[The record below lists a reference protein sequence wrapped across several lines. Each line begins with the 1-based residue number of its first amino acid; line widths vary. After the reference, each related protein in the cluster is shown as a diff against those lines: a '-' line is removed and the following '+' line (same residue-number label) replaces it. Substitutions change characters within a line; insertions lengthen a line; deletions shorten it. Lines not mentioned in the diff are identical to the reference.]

1 MYRYLGDTGISL
13 YDLLSV
19 LMFLPILIFNL
30 SQFKRKKLIL
40 SKKTISIIN
49 DSGKITRKTR
59 TENSYIL
66 LEIIIISLLQ
76 YALIP
81 IGNKVLGNLLKTG
94 PNYFGLLFI
103 GPVILTIVFIFSG
116 TDVLKHID
124 LITPAYPLGL
134 IVAKLACFCYG
145 CCYGIECSFG
155 LYNHFTKAVE
165 FPVQLVE
172 AGLGLILFVF
182 LMFIRRKTKE
192 GTLFPIYLITYSATR
207 FFSEFLRHEADVLW
221 IFKRY
226 HLFCLAGIVVGVIEL
241 YLVTKKKNKLIL
253 DSDTLKK
260 HLYEYA
266 VKNGIIKNKNIV
278 HHKKRRKK

>member
-30 SQFKRKKLIL
+30 SQFGRKKLIL
-40 SKKTISIIN
+40 SKKTRSIISN
-49 DSGKITRKTR
+49 SRKAR
-59 TENSYIL
+59 VKNLYIL

-81 IGNKVLGNLLKTG
+81 ICNSILGNLTNSSF
-94 PNYFGLLFI
+94 NYFGLLFI
-103 GPVILTIVFIFSG
+103 GPVVLTIVFIFSG
-116 TDVLKHID
+116 IDVLKHID
-124 LITPAYPLGL
+124 LITPAYPLAL
-134 IVAKLACFCYG
+134 IVAKLGCFCYG

-155 LYNHFTKAVE
+155 LYNHSNKAVE
-165 FPVQLVE
+165 FPIQLVE
-172 AGLGLILFVF
+172 ASLALMMFVF

-207 FFSEFLRHEADVLW
+207 FFSEFLRYEADVLW

-241 YLVTKKKNKLIL
+241 YLITKKKNKLIL
-253 DSDTLKK
+253 DLDTLKK

-278 HHKKRRKK
+278 HHRKRRKK

>member
-19 LMFLPILIFNL
+19 LMFVPILIFNL
-30 SQFKRKKLIL
+30 SQFKRKKLVL
-40 SKKTISIIN
+40 SKKTRSIIN
-49 DSGKITRKTR
+49 NSRKAR
-59 TENSYIL
+59 KENAYVL

-81 IGNKVLGNLLKTG
+81 ICNMVLGTLFKSG
-94 PNYFGLLFI
+94 FNYFGLLFI
-103 GPVILTIVFIFSG
+103 GPVVLTIVFAFSG
-116 TDVLKHID
+116 IDVLKHID
-124 LITPAYPLGL
+124 LIAPAYPLAL
-134 IVAKLACFCYG
+134 IVAKLGCFCYG

-155 LYNHFTKAVE
+155 LYNHLNKAVE
-165 FPVQLVE
+165 FPIQLVE

-182 LMFIRRKTKE
+182 LMLIRRKTKE
-192 GTLFPIYLITYSATR
+192 GTLFPIYIVGYSATR

-226 HLFCLAGIVVGVIEL
+226 HLFCLAGIVIGVIEL

-253 DSDTLKK
+253 DLDTLKK
-260 HLYEYA
+260 RLYKYA
-266 VKNGIIKNKNIV
+266 EKNGIVKNKNII
-278 HHKKRRKK
+278 HHKKKKKK

>member
-1 MYRYLGDTGISL
+1 MYRYLGDTDISL

-19 LMFLPILIFNL
+19 LMFFPILIFNL
-30 SQFKRKKLIL
+30 SQFERKKLIL
-40 SKKTISIIN
+40 SKKTVSIIKN
-49 DSGKITRKTR
+49 NENTTRKAWK
-59 TENSYIL
+59 ENTYVL

-81 IGNKVLGNLLKTG
+81 IGNNILGNLFKSA

-103 GPVILTIVFIFSG
+103 GPVILTIAFIFSG
-116 TDVLKHID
+116 IDVLKHID
-124 LITPAYPLGL
+124 LITPAYPLAL

-155 LYNHFTKAVE
+155 LYNHLNKAVE

-182 LMFIRRKTKE
+182 LMLIRRKTKE
-192 GTLFPIYLITYSATR
+192 GTLFPIYIVAYSVTR
-207 FFSEFLRHEADVLW
+207 FFSEFLRHESEVLW

-226 HLFCLAGIVVGVIEL
+226 HLFCLAGIVIGIIEL

-253 DSDTLKK
+253 DLDTLKK
-260 HLYEYA
+260 RLYEYA

-278 HHKKRRKK
+278 HHKKRKK

>member
-1 MYRYLGDTGISL
+1 MYRYLGDTGINL

-30 SQFKRKKLIL
+30 SQFGRKKLIL
-40 SKKTISIIN
+40 SKKTRSIIN
-49 DSGKITRKTR
+49 
-59 TENSYIL
+59 NSKKARVKNLYIL

-81 IGNKVLGNLLKTG
+81 ICNSILGNLTNSG
-94 PNYFGLLFI
+94 FNYFGLLFI
-103 GPVILTIVFIFSG
+103 GPVMLTIVFIFSG
-116 TDVLKHID
+116 IDVLKHID
-124 LITPAYPLGL
+124 LITPAYPLAL
-134 IVAKLACFCYG
+134 IVAKLGCFCYG

-155 LYNHFTKAVE
+155 LYNHSNKAVE
-165 FPVQLVE
+165 FPIQLVE
-172 AGLGLILFVF
+172 AGLALMLFVF

-192 GTLFPIYLITYSATR
+192 GTLFPIYLITYSTTR

-253 DSDTLKK
+253 DLDTLKK

-278 HHKKRRKK
+278 HHRKRRKK

>member
-30 SQFKRKKLIL
+30 SQFGRKKLIL
-40 SKKTISIIN
+40 SKKTVSVIKG
-49 DSGKITRKTR
+49 DGKAIRKTR
-59 TENSYIL
+59 TENAYVL

-81 IGNKVLGNLLKTG
+81 IGNKILGNLFKTG

-116 TDVLKHID
+116 IDVLKHID

-145 CCYGIECSFG
+145 CCGGTEGSFG

-172 AGLGLILFVF
+172 VTLGLILFVF
-182 LMFIRRKTKE
+182 LMLIRRKTKE
-192 GTLFPIYLITYSATR
+192 GTLFPIYIVAYSATR

-226 HLFCLAGIVVGVIEL
+226 HLFCLAGIVIGIIEL

-253 DSDTLKK
+253 DLDTLKK
-260 HLYEYA
+260 RLYDYA
-266 VKNGIIKNKNIV
+266 VKNGIIKNKNII
-278 HHKKRRKK
+278 HHRKRRKK

>member
-1 MYRYLGDTGISL
+1 MYKYLGNTGIDM
-13 YDLLSV
+13 YYLLNV
-19 LMFLPILIFNL
+19 LMFVPILIFNL
-30 SQFKRKKLIL
+30 SQFGRKKLIL
-40 SKKTISIIN
+40 SKKTRSII
-49 DSGKITRKTR
+49 SKCRKAR
-59 TENSYIL
+59 VKNLYIL

-81 IGNKVLGNLLKTG
+81 ICNSILGNLTNSSF
-94 PNYFGLLFI
+94 NYFGLLFI
-103 GPVILTIVFIFSG
+103 GPVVLTIVFIFSG
-116 TDVLKHID
+116 IDFLKHID
-124 LITPAYPLGL
+124 LITPAYPLAL
-134 IVAKLACFCYG
+134 IVAKLGCFCYG

-155 LYNHFTKAVE
+155 LYNHSNKAVE
-165 FPVQLVE
+165 FPIQLVE
-172 AGLGLILFVF
+172 AGLALMMFVF

-207 FFSEFLRHEADVLW
+207 FFSEFLRYDTNVLW

-226 HLFCLAGIVVGVIEL
+226 HLFCLVGIVVGVIEL

-253 DSDTLKK
+253 DLDTLKK

-278 HHKKRRKK
+278 HHRKRRKK

>member
-30 SQFKRKKLIL
+30 SQFRRKKLIL
-40 SKKTISIIN
+40 SKKTRSIIN
-49 DSGKITRKTR
+49 NSRKAR
-59 TENSYIL
+59 VKKLYIL

-81 IGNKVLGNLLKTG
+81 ICNSILGNLTNSSF
-94 PNYFGLLFI
+94 NYFGLLFI
-103 GPVILTIVFIFSG
+103 GPVVLTIVFIFSG
-116 TDVLKHID
+116 IDVLKHID
-124 LITPAYPLGL
+124 LITPAYPLAL
-134 IVAKLACFCYG
+134 IVAKLGCFCYG

-155 LYNHFTKAVE
+155 LYNHLNKAVE
-165 FPVQLVE
+165 FPIQLVE
-172 AGLGLILFVF
+172 AGLALMMFVF

-192 GTLFPIYLITYSATR
+192 GILFPIYLITYSATR
-207 FFSEFLRHEADVLW
+207 FFSEFLSHEADVLW

-253 DSDTLKK
+253 DLDTLKK

-266 VKNGIIKNKNIV
+266 LKNGIIKNKNIV
-278 HHKKRRKK
+278 HHRKRRKK